1 MSCSNFYILINQFS
15 FHPRISGIRTH
26 PALAGVRPS
35 ITIILWYYS
44 IRLFRHP
51 GNPHETRLPEK
62 RSLHFIEIL
71 LYFIE
76 ISLHFVEIWL
86 YFVEISDTLCATLFF
101 ICKSCSQMSDLKHV
115 LFLPPSS
122 ITPVAGCPC
131 SFCVQNCSLIEILIS
146 LILSHFR
153 LFQNQKKFFSCS
165 HLVHYDKRRK
175 DMGARE

>member
-86 YFVEISDTLCATLFF
+86 YF
-101 ICKSCSQMSDLKHV
+101 
-115 LFLPPSS
+115 
-122 ITPVAGCPC
+122 
-131 SFCVQNCSLIEILIS
+131 IEIFDTCFFCHYKIWWVCINGWACIRTPGAVEKRSAALWITNQS
-146 LILSHFR
+146 RQSRNR
-153 LFQNQKKFFSCS
+153 LWTTKHLKEPCRQK
-165 HLVHYDKRRK
+165 YRT
-175 DMGARE
+175 M